1 MLLEE
6 NLIFIK
12 KQVALMQSDDEWI
25 EVEVDDKW
33 HKRLRF
39 SLEAKELRKEKLIF
53 KIRVIKRVYKYTDIN
68 HLMSSM

>member
-1 MLLEE
+1 
-6 NLIFIK
+6 
-12 KQVALMQSDDEWI
+12 MQSDDEWI